1 MNAETFVLA
10 YAWCNTWTCTC
21 ANMLTLAFI
30 SAYLCTSK
38 QVHEA
43 ANQLVVEPDSDE
55 EVTERS
61 CSPVPPSMTLPQDGF
76 AHSTQEAAI
85 SAAFTPSSHAQSS
98 VELSGVL
105 VDQGAQM
112 VPRLQSPL
120 QAAVERRIEA
130 VQLRASPNDAGAPPL
145 PVLLDQEIG
154 DDIFLEAMGYT
165 PSRPGAQPSWIVMVA
180 LIAAVQAVIET
191 RKAMALRRLKYAK
204 DGKWVEC
211 TPLGDPQG
219 EDLEMLGPVAK
230 ARGRARGISSL
241 LSLSMSLSC
250 SVMPSQICLRHCD
263 SP

>member
-165 PSRPGAQPSWIVMVA
+165 PSRPGAQSSSQSSSNTNASARPDLNNSSPKQVRRVA
-180 LIAAVQAVIET
+180 SPQTFAVQGLKRREETDENSPIES
-191 RKAMALRRLKYAK
+191 
-204 DGKWVEC
+204 V
-211 TPLGDPQG
+211 LGNIFG
-219 EDLEMLGPVAK
+219 SMLF
-230 ARGRARGISSL
+230 SSNQKRPT
-241 LSLSMSLSC
+241 LSQSDHQ
-250 SVMPSQICLRHCD
+250 V
-263 SP
+263 